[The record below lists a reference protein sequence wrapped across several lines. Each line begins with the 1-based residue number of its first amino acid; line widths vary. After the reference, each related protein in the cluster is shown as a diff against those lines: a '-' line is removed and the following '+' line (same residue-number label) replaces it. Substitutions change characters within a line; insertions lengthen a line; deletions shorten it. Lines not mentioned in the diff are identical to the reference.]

1 MEEETSISIF
11 EMGSTMTLSVDGKQP
26 PWKPTGRSVG
36 AAAVDDA
43 VPSLVISRR
52 KGADGKFRYVMQ
64 VHHLSAGR
72 KKAFSKALAEA
83 SKQIGS
89 STTDDQ
95 HSFEDKG
102 FQIDV
107 TAALR
112 DT

>member
-1 MEEETSISIF
+1 MEDETSISIF
-11 EMGSTMTLSVDGKQP
+11 EMGSTMTLAIDGKQP

-43 VPSLVISRR
+43 VPSMVVSRR
-52 KGADGKFRYVMQ
+52 KGKDGKFRYMLQ
-64 VHHLSAGR
+64 VHHLSARR
-72 KKAFSKALAEA
+72 KKAFSKALEEA

-102 FQIDV
+102 FEIDV

-112 DT
+112 DV